1 MGKTGPL
8 SLDSPKCSFV
18 PTLFLSGFTTISVKK
33 KGKNLKA
40 WHGMENVGRSL

>member
-18 PTLFLSGFTTISVKK
+18 PTLFLTGFTAISTKK